1 MSEEQQQAFHAMTR
15 QVPQNL
21 RDLFRMLMAVRRS
34 ANQRQRQRASGQL
47 DNNQF
52 KELRSKL
59 GLETTPE
66 MEALFLKQNDLQRR
80 ATMDSLS
87 RQFNEMKQSS
97 GEKDLDFMMRD
108 GKMLAEPQLLN
119 KSVNLDQVKQVL
131 AEYEMQF
138 HIKELEN
145 GEKELHFFA
154 KDANVCANALDKAME
169 DISKKPEKA
178 TQPSFES
185 EVKVSKQKEA
195 EEIKAK
201 QTEKQKVQE
210 ANKTVE
216 SNQNP
221 TVGGGTVD
229 ATIENPFEGGI
240 DIGE

>member
-1 MSEEQQQAFHAMTR
+1 
-15 QVPQNL
+15 
-21 RDLFRMLMAVRRS
+21 
-34 ANQRQRQRASGQL
+34 
-47 DNNQF
+47 
-52 KELRSKL
+52 
-59 GLETTPE
+59 
-66 MEALFLKQNDLQRR
+66 
-80 ATMDSLS
+80 MDSLS

-138 HIKELEN
+138 HIKELVN

-169 DISKKPEKA
+169 DILKNPEKA

-201 QTEKQKVQE
+201 QAEKQKVQE
-210 ANKTVE
+210 ANKTV
-216 SNQNP
+216 
-221 TVGGGTVD
+221 
-229 ATIENPFEGGI
+229 
-240 DIGE
+240 